1 MSYLL
6 DRLQFFKKKQGEF
19 ADGHGEVCNES
30 RAWEDGYRQRW
41 QHDKIV
47 RSTHGVNCTGSC
59 CWKIYV
65 KNGLVTWETQQT
77 DYPRT
82 RPDLPNHEPRGCPRG
97 ASYSWYLYS
106 ANRLKYPLVRKPLLK
121 LWREAKAPHS
131 DPVDA
136 WASIV
141 EDAAKAKS
149 YKSERGLGGFVRS
162 SWDEVN
168 EMIAAANVY
177 TVKTYGPDRV
187 IGFSP
192 IPAMSM
198 VSYAAGARYL
208 SLIGGACL
216 SFYDWYCDL
225 PPASPQTWGEQTDV
239 PESADWYNSSYII
252 AWGSN
257 VPQTRTPDAHFF
269 TEVRYKG
276 TKTVA
281 VTPDYAEVA
290 KLCDLWLNPKQGT
303 DAALAHGHGPRH
315 AEGVPPRETQ
325 RLLRRLLPPVHRHAD
340 AGAAGSARRRRAQAD
355 PLRCAP
361 PIWWTTWARK
371 TTPSGRPSPTTRAAA
386 SWWRPT
392 APSASAGARRASG
405 TSRRKRAARNVKHA
419 WR

>member
-1 MSYLL
+1 MSKFL
-6 DRLQFFKKKQGEF
+6 DRFRYFKQKGETF
-19 ADGHGEVCNES
+19 ADGHGQLLNTN
-30 RAWEDGYRQRW
+30 RDWEDGYRQRW

-59 CWKIYV
+59 SWKIYV

-106 ANRLKYPLVRKPLLK
+106 ANRLKYPMMRKRLMK
-121 LWREAKAPHS
+121 MWREAKALHS
-131 DPVDA
+131 DPVEA
-136 WASIV
+136 WASII
-141 EDAAKAKS
+141 EDADKAKS
-149 YKSERGLGGFVRS
+149 FKQARGRGGFVRS
-162 SWDEVN
+162 SWQEVN
-168 EMIAAANVY
+168 ELIAASNVY
-177 TVKTYGPDRV
+177 TIKNYGPDRV
-187 IGFSP
+187 AGFSP

-198 VSYAAGARYL
+198 VSYASGARYL
-208 SLIGGACL
+208 SLIGGTCL

-281 VTPDYAEVA
+281 VTPDYAEIA
-290 KLCDLWLNPKQGT
+290 KLCDRSVAGT
-303 DAALAHGHGPRH
+303 ETGHRCGNGAGNGSRNAA
-315 AEGVPPRETQ
+315 
-325 RLLRRLLPPVHRHAD
+325 
-340 AGAAGSARRRRAQAD
+340 
-355 PLRCAP
+355 
-361 PIWWTTWARK
+361 
-371 TTPSGRPSPTTRAAA
+371 
-386 SWWRPT
+386 
-392 APSASAGARRASG
+392 
-405 TSRRKRAARNVKHA
+405 
-419 WR
+419 